1 MNDTELNTLLRQLEA
16 EFEAKYPFMTVS
28 LRAQKSRKLYG
39 VSVAIHKGKS
49 NVAYYSCSFTENASI
64 TTLRRHLYN
73 AVNKEGEEYVRRKK
87 RIPKKSTSTV

>member
-39 VSVAIHKGKS
+39 VSVAIREGKN
-49 NVAYYSCSFTENASI
+49 NVVYYSSSFTENASI

-73 AVNKEGEEYVRRKK
+73 VVNKEGEEYVRRKK